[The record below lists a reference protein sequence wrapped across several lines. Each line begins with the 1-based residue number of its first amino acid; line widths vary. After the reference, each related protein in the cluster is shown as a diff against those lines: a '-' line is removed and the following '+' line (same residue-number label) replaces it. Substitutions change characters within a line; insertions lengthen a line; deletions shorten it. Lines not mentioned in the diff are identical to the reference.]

1 MHSLERNSTVS
12 IAAVF
17 HFFEVDAWNKN
28 SAVFSARAL
37 YMPPGDATIA
47 TTLSNEKS
55 MNGGI
60 IT

>member
-1 MHSLERNSTVS
+1 MQRNSTVS
-12 IAAVF
+12 IAAAF
-17 HFFEVDAWNKN
+17 HFFKVDGRNKN
-28 SAVFSARAL
+28 SAVFLARAL

-55 MNGGI
+55 MNGGM

>member
-17 HFFEVDAWNKN
+17 FFEVDARNKN
-28 SAVFSARAL
+28 CDVSLARAL